1 MDKDLKPSERGKRV
15 SVESQI
21 VTEPVILRLLWGPA
35 LSLISDVLMP
45 LRLDV
50 LNASVVC
57 DVDICV
63 VGWITAEGYLW

>member
-21 VTEPVILRLLWGPA
+21 LTEPVILRLLWGPA
-35 LSLISDVLMP
+35 LFLISDVLMA

-57 DVDICV
+57 DVHICV
-63 VGWITAEGYLW
+63 VGLIRAEGYLG